1 MTAWALRARDLKHY
15 PHFDQVLKLAE
26 ANSLVTDPVRVAQNS
41 FFPLLRYSKTWQPFR
56 HKPEK
61 SGKPR
66 PKAKERPIRYAA
78 RRDAY
83 IFAYYRHLLSLHYE
97 AELTRLGIG
106 GCPIAYRR
114 IPTPSDARRGKC
126 NIHFAREA
134 FDRVR
139 ELGDCCVAAVDIS
152 SYFESID
159 HERLKALWCRLLGVE
174 KLPADHFA
182 VFKNVTSYR
191 FVEREELY
199 TRLGF
204 YGKKT
209 TTKSGKP
216 IMGYL
221 VPFEDVPTQLC
232 SPQDFRQKVLGENG
246 LYPSLVQKNPHSY
259 GIPQGAPISD
269 LLANLYLLDFDVEMN
284 NLAVGFGGTYLRYSD
299 DILLILPV
307 SAPDAVAIMESL
319 PARIMQHGDKLLIKP
334 EKSSLVQYRVQGDRQ
349 AAELLAGKQGKHG
362 LEYLGFRYDGESV
375 YLRDST
381 VSSLYR
387 KVACAARGYAD
398 STVKR
403 YPGKGYT
410 ELCGMFNFEEFMKK
424 FGRVEDFEPTS
435 AKNKWTFWTYVS
447 RSTSEFGPR
456 GKTITAQ
463 VRRLRRV
470 AKHRVK
476 MELPFAL
483 ERRVKSGKA
492 PSTGGSLAS
501 SPELP
506 NLT

>member
-15 PHFDQVLKLAE
+15 PHFDQALKLAE

-83 IFAYYRHLLSLHYE
+83 IFAFYRHLLSLHYE
-97 AELTRLGIG
+97 AELTRLGIS

-114 IPTPSDARRGKC
+114 IPTHSDARRGKC

-134 FDRVR
+134 FDRIR
-139 ELGDCCVAAVDIS
+139 ELGDCCVAAIDIS

-159 HERLKALWCRLLGVE
+159 HERLKALWCRLLDVE
-174 KLPADHFA
+174 RLPPDHFA

-191 FVEREELY
+191 FVERIELY

-204 YGKKT
+204 YGAKK

-216 IMGYL
+216 INGYL
-221 VPFEDVPTQLC
+221 VPYKAVPTQLC
-232 SPQDFRQKVLGENG
+232 SPQDFRQKVLGKNG
-246 LYPSLVQKNPHSY
+246 LYPSLVQKNPHGY
-259 GIPQGAPISD
+259 GIPQGVPISD

-284 NLAVGFGGTYLRYSD
+284 KLAVGLGGSYFRYSD

-307 SAPDAVAIMESL
+307 HAPEAVAIMESL
-319 PARIMQHGDKLLIKP
+319 PERIKKFGDQLLIKP
-334 EKSSLVQYRVQGDRQ
+334 EKSSLVQYKVQGDRQ
-349 AAELLAGKQGKHG
+349 AAKLLAGKQGKNG
-362 LEYLGFRYDGESV
+362 LEYLGFRYDGKNV

-381 VSSLYR
+381 VSNLYR
-387 KVACAARGYAD
+387 KVAYAARSYAD
-398 STVKR
+398 ATVRR
-403 YPGKGYT
+403 YPGKDYA
-410 ELCGMFNFEEFMKK
+410 ELCRTFNFEQFIKK
-424 FGRVEDFEPTS
+424 FGRVENFEPKS
-435 AKNKWTFWTYVS
+435 AKSQWTFWTYVS
-447 RSTSEFGPR
+447 RSTAVFGPQ
-456 GKTITAQ
+456 GKTITSQ
-463 VRRLRRV
+463 VRRLRKI
-470 AKHRVK
+470 AKHRIK
-476 MELPFAL
+476 SELAFAL
-483 ERRVKSGKA
+483 ERRAKSEKASSSAISRA
-492 PSTGGSLAS
+492 PSR
-501 SPELP
+501 ELTK
-506 NLT
+506 LL